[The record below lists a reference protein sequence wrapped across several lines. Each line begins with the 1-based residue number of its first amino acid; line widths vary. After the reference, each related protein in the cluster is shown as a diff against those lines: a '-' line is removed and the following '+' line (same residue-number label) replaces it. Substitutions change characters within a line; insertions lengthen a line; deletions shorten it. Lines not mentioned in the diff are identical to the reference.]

1 VIIESN
7 ISNATSTHS
16 YRITPLLEKGGI
28 ETQEQAIESGKK
40 VLHGAVT
47 DRVLRMFEA
56 IRACGSPRVS
66 LDRPVLFTESFKE
79 TEGQPLILRWA

>member
-1 VIIESN
+1 
-7 ISNATSTHS
+7 
-16 YRITPLLEKGGI
+16 
-28 ETQEQAIESGKK
+28 
-40 VLHGAVT
+40 
-47 DRVLRMFEA
+47 MFEA